1 MLEIR
6 LDKPYYYDIEP
17 DEKSSEELLL
27 LLMRDISGEV
37 VNLKRYNDNE
47 INRCARQFGLSL
59 SDFE

>member
-1 MLEIR
+1 MIEFQI
-6 LDKPYYYDIEP
+6 DKPYYYDIEP

-27 LLMRDISGEV
+27 LLMRDISGEAV
-37 VNLKRYNDNE
+37 SLKRYNENE